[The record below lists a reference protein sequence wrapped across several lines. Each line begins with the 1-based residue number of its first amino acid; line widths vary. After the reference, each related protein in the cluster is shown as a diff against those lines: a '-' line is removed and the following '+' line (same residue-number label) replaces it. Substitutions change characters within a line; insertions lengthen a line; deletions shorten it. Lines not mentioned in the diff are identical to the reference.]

1 MVRTQI
7 QLTDEQYKQLR
18 RWAARLG
25 ISFAEAVR
33 RCVTER
39 LSAEERVSNR
49 KALIRDA
56 LEVLGAYEDPDGLPN
71 VAVDHDRYLPEAVRR

>member
-1 MVRTQI
+1 MVRRQI
-7 QLTDEQYKQLR
+7 QLTEEQDRQLS

-33 RCVTER
+33 RCIAER
-39 LSAEERVSNR
+39 LSAEEAVSNR

-56 LEVLGAYEDPDGLPN
+56 LAVLGAYEDPDGLSHI
-71 VAVDHDRYLPEAVRR
+71 ALDHDQYLSEATRR

>member
-1 MVRTQI
+1 MVRRQI
-7 QLTDEQYKQLR
+7 QLTDEQYRQLR

-33 RCVTER
+33 RCVAER
-39 LSAEERVSNR
+39 LSAEGRISNR

-56 LEVLGAYEDPDGLPN
+56 LEVLGAYEDPDGLSN
-71 VAVDHDRYLPEAVRR
+71 VAVDHDRHLSKAIRR